1 MEEYSRAHKEA
12 NNSAKRDKDIF
23 LNEIADRAERA
34 AAAGQQ
40 GILYQMSKTLAG
52 KRRKADIPVKD
63 KEGRAISEQ
72 EEKIKRWAEYFK
84 ELLNRP
90 QPDNPPEILPAR
102 RDLPILCDPPTKE
115 EIRRSVRQL
124 NSGKAAG
131 PDQIPPEALKANVE
145 MAVDELEGLFYKI
158 WMKEKYPYDWKE
170 GHIVKLLKKGDLS
183 LYGFNIIIVTVL
195 CIVLNYK

>member
-1 MEEYSRAHKEA
+1 MLAEQEGKSKRRRRNTPEHIQIEVKK
-12 NNSAKRDKDIF
+12 SVKRDKEVF
-23 LNEIADRAERA
+23 LNEIADKAERA

-63 KEGRAISEQ
+63 KEGKAISEQ
-72 EEKIKRWAEYFK
+72 EEQIKRWAEYFK

-115 EIRRSVRQL
+115 EIRR
-124 NSGKAAG
+124 
-131 PDQIPPEALKANVE
+131 
-145 MAVDELEGLFYKI
+145 
-158 WMKEKYPYDWKE
+158 
-170 GHIVKLLKKGDLS
+170 
-183 LYGFNIIIVTVL
+183 
-195 CIVLNYK
+195 